1 MGSRTPIGGQAS
13 YLSLSDPAWSAFV
26 TGCSEATPFHHPAWA
41 GAIAR
46 SYRLEAGG
54 LALRDEAGEIEA
66 ALPIVSLG
74 RRASRRRWVS
84 LPFTDHCP
92 PIAAEGVGTEEIAE
106 RVASARHAF
115 GLASI
120 EIRDG
125 LTGAGH
131 QLPCGYRHTLEL
143 EPDAEAVS
151 AGFSNSRV
159 KRKLRR
165 AEREGLVARRSA
177 GARDLLEAFYP
188 LHVATRRRLGVPVQP
203 RRFFAV
209 LGRDLLDRGL
219 GFTVTAYA
227 GDAPV
232 SSAVF
237 LGWNRR
243 LIYKFSASSREQGD
257 VGAAQLVVAEAIRW
271 GCENGYTS
279 FDFGRTE
286 ADHEG
291 LRNFKLSWGST
302 EHDLTYTHLSDRPPR
317 PGGGRAE
324 MILGRVIRASPELV
338 TRAVGRAAYR
348 YTA

>member
-13 YLSLSDPAWSAFV
+13 FLSLSDPAWTEFV
-26 TGCSEATPFHHPAWA
+26 GGCSEATPFHHPAWA
-41 GAIAR
+41 GALAR
-46 SYRLEAGG
+46 AYRFEAGV
-54 LALRDEAGEIEA
+54 LALRDQAGRIEA
-66 ALPIVSLG
+66 ALPIVALG

-92 PIAAEGVGTEEIAE
+92 PIAAQGTVPEEIAE
-106 RVASARHAF
+106 RIASARRTF

-125 LTGAGH
+125 LAGAGH
-131 QLPCGYRHTLEL
+131 QQRRGYRHTLAL
-143 EPDAEAVS
+143 APDAKAVS

-165 AEREGLVARRSA
+165 AEREGLVGRRSA
-177 GARDLLEAFYP
+177 GARELLDAFYP

-203 RRFFAV
+203 RGFFAV
-209 LGRDLLDRGL
+209 LAHDLLDRGL

-227 GDAPV
+227 GDTPV

-286 ADHEG
+286 AGHEG

-317 PGGGRAE
+317 LGGGRAQT
-324 MILGRVIRASPELV
+324 ILGRVIRASPELV
-338 TRAVGRAAYR
+338 TRAVGRAGYR